1 MPVTTSYP
9 GIYIEELPGPPPT
22 IAAAPTSVT
31 VFVGYTHP
39 YKTTQFTAA
48 VPGTAAV
55 RITTAVQIF
64 SYTAYTQAFGDIYS
78 NSALDAETAYAVQQ
92 FFLNGGTGL
101 NAYVVGL
108 QAADFAGWSP
118 PVLPAPLS
126 PQPVPAQNFRPSLG
140 TPPGGG
146 PKGTLQFS
154 GTDAVIFS
162 GLEPIDPQNYPMTVT
177 VTNFIRST
185 SSAQLDTFDVTITYG
200 STPYGSLT
208 SGTTTETFRR
218 VSLFPSTTLATGPKA
233 GQLIPNPN
241 FIETRMNGNSQL
253 IWVST
258 PTPQTPYNVFPAGQQ
273 LIQVSVDPALN
284 SAGNPAE
291 EVLNADDFAPAFAAN
306 GPIDKIPIFN
316 LMVIPGVT
324 DVGVMGQATAFCQ
337 DKRAFLICDPPS
349 QYSADGTTPPGSST
363 IQDYINSGQAPLNIN
378 AALYFPWLTLPVID
392 PVTGNN
398 VLAPPS
404 GTVAGIFARIDGTR
418 GVWKAPA
425 GLETTTTN
433 VVGVVPSGVLT
444 DNQQGVLNPLGVN
457 CLRTFQGSGTVVFG
471 ARTTTTADQS
481 FQQWRYV
488 PVRRM
493 ALFIEQSLY
502 AALGW
507 VVFEPNDTPLWTAIT
522 TSVNAFMLTL
532 FHQGAFQGTT
542 ASEAFQVV
550 CDATTTT
557 QTDINN
563 GIVNI
568 LVGFAPLKPAEF
580 VVIQIQQLAGQS
592 QS

>member
-22 IAAAPTSVT
+22 IAAAPTSIT

-39 YKTTQFTAA
+39 YKTQNFS
-48 VPGTAAV
+48 
-55 RITTAVQIF
+55 TAVQIF
-64 SYTAYTQAFGDIYS
+64 SYAAYTQAFGDIYS
-78 NSALDAETAYAVQQ
+78 NSALDAQTAYAVQQ

-101 NAYVVGL
+101 NAYVLGL
-108 QAADFAGWSP
+108 RAADFAGWT
-118 PVLPAPLS
+118 LPQLPLPLS
-126 PQPVPAQNFRPSLG
+126 PQPVPAQNFSPSLG

-177 VTNFIRST
+177 VTNFISST
-185 SSAQLDTFDVTITYG
+185 SSAQLDAFDVTITYG

-241 FIETRMNGNSQL
+241 FIETRINGNSRL

-258 PTPQTPYNVFPAGQQ
+258 PTPQTPYNVFPPATGQQ
-273 LIQVSVDPALN
+273 PIQVIVNSALN

-291 EVLNADDFAPAFAAN
+291 EVLNAADFAPAFAAN
-306 GPIDKIPIFN
+306 GPIDQIPIFN
-316 LMVIPGVT
+316 LMVIPGIT
-324 DVGVMGQATAFCQ
+324 DADVIDATGTGVWEQATAFCEL
-337 DKRAFLICDPPS
+337 KRAFLICDPPQNCIANGPAPQGS
-349 QYSADGTTPPGSST
+349 QT
-363 IQDYINSGQAPLNIN
+363 IQDYINSGLAPQSIN

-392 PVTGNN
+392 PLSGNN
-398 VLAPPS
+398 VQVPPS
-404 GTVAGIFARIDGTR
+404 GTVAGIFAKIDGTR

-425 GLETTTTN
+425 GLETTITN

-457 CLRTFQGSGTVVFG
+457 CLRAFPGSNTVVFG
-471 ARTTTTADQS
+471 ARTTTTADPS

-532 FHQGAFQGTT
+532 FHQGAFQGAK
-542 ASEAFQVV
+542 ASDAFQVV
-550 CDATTTT
+550 CDSTTTT

-568 LVGFAPLKPAEF
+568 LVAFAPLKPAEF
-580 VVIQIQQLAGQS
+580 VVIQIAQLAGQAS
-592 QS
+592 S